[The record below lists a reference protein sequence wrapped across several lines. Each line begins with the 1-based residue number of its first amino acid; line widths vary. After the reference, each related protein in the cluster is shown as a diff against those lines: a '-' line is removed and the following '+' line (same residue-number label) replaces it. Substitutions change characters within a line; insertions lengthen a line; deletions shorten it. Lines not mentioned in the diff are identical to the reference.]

1 MISWLNLAQ
10 CGCFTFPR
18 DPVWGKNRTFFLF
31 RHFFTS
37 DVLIL
42 SQRCFF
48 LSLFYCLQLSYSRLV
63 VVKVIQCRAKRTGCP
78 QYVQIWSHTPTL
90 GKQMK
95 HWHRARESLEF
106 ALQLH
111 GSKCNGVCKREAKAK
126 KRSLYFRWRQR
137 RKCQIEKNIKKKI
150 KCMGGNFKKAE

>member
-1 MISWLNLAQ
+1 MDVSHSQEIQSEVKIGLFFYSDISSRQ
-10 CGCFTFPR
+10 TFWSCLR
-18 DPVWGKNRTFFLF
+18 GV
-31 RHFFTS
+31 
-37 DVLIL
+37 
-42 SQRCFF
+42 FF

-150 KCMGGNFKKAE
+150 KCMGGHFKKAE